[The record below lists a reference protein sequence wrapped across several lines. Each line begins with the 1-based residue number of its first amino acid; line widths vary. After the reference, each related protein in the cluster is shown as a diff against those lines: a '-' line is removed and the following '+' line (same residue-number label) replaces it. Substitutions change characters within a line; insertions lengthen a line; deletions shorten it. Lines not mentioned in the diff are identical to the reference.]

1 MQLHHIFRIHQ
12 YIYWLLMRPCPRK
25 ISKTEVMGSEMSLFF
40 YFFFPLF
47 PLLVM
52 RQGPFYLGEDTFK
65 EPKGKMIF
73 YQCLSLFTFVC
84 LQRRMIIA
92 IYCMIQVHCL

>member
-1 MQLHHIFRIHQ
+1 
-12 YIYWLLMRPCPRK
+12 
-25 ISKTEVMGSEMSLFF
+25 MGSQMSLYF
-40 YFFFPLF
+40 YFFLSLF

-73 YQCLSLFTFVC
+73 FINVYLYLLFVC
-84 LQRRMIIA
+84 IQRRMIIA

>member
-1 MQLHHIFRIHQ
+1 
-12 YIYWLLMRPCPRK
+12 
-25 ISKTEVMGSEMSLFF
+25 
-40 YFFFPLF
+40 
-47 PLLVM
+47 M

-84 LQRRMIIA
+84 IQRRMIIA
-92 IYCMIQVHCL
+92 IYCMIQVHCLWIMILYTGVCFKKIYVSMYAIYDDFNYTVHKQNLKILK